1 MMSASRNTYPFT
13 LSQWRELELQALI
26 FKYMV
31 SGMPIPHDLL
41 HNIRR
46 SFDFSLSSAHILKK
60 SEHTGFNYFQ
70 AGFGKKI
77 DPEPGRCRRTDGKK
91 WRCSKEA
98 FQDSKYCE
106 RHMHRGRNRSRKP
119 VEHMSTSSTTTL
131 AASNNNTPT
140 AIPIS
145 SVGRNSEHSV
155 SSLPYAYP
163 HSVKDYS
170 YGHAMK
176 EVGEHNFF
184 SDASG
189 TMGSLSGSS
198 SVDDSWYQKM
208 GSNLGQLNPKE
219 ISFSQSGHNSTYL
232 KLQGFEE
239 ASMQQRQHDQSK
251 QAMHHFID
259 ESPPKDK
266 GFWFASEDKLR
277 TNDVSFS
284 NTNLSISMPS
294 SEHDFFMTRNN

>member
-1 MMSASRNTYPFT
+1 MMSTSRNSYPFT

-26 FKYMV
+26 FKYMI
-31 SGMPIPHDLL
+31 SGMPIPPDLL
-41 HNIRR
+41 LNVRR
-46 SFDFSLSSAHILKK
+46 NLDFSLSSGHLLQK
-60 SEHTGFNYFQ
+60 SEHIGFNYFQ

-131 AASNNNTPT
+131 AASNNTPT

-145 SVGRNSEHSV
+145 SVSRNSEHSV

-163 HSVKDYS
+163 HSAKNYC
-170 YGHAMK
+170 YGHGMK
-176 EVGEHNFF
+176 EEVGEHNFF
-184 SDASG
+184 SDVSG
-189 TMGSLSGSS
+189 TMKRMSGSS
-198 SVDDSWYQKM
+198 SVDDSWYKKM
-208 GSNLGQLNPKE
+208 DSNLGHLNQKE
-219 ISFSQSGHNSTYL
+219 LSFLQSGHNSTYL
-232 KLQGFEE
+232 GLHSFEE
-239 ASMQQRQHDQSK
+239 ASGQHDQSK
-251 QAMHHFID
+251 LAMHHFID

-266 GFWFASEDKLR
+266 GFWFGSEEKLR
-277 TNDVSFS
+277 SNDVSFS

-294 SEHDFFMTRNN
+294 SEHDFFMIRNN